1 MMQMKAQMEKQQ
13 EELNG
18 IYDTMQAEKYIAEH
32 PDEFEEYER
41 KEALNKKS
49 QNNLRQQK

>member
-1 MMQMKAQMEKQQ
+1 MEKQQ

-41 KEALNKKS
+41 KEAAEAAKEKAKK
-49 QNNLRQQK
+49 NNLRQQKP